1 MTTQK
6 TRKRSF
12 PRITFFDIV
21 VYFIMIFSLAIT
33 LFPML
38 HMLAVSLSGDTYVL
52 QGKVGLI
59 PKGFTVKMYEYV
71 FADKSL
77 FRSYGNTILYTA
89 LGTAI
94 SLITT
99 AAAAFALSKRRVI
112 FHGFF
117 NGMILF
123 TMFFGG
129 GMIPTYL
136 TVRDYGMLNTIWAV
150 VIPGAVSTWN
160 LIIMRSFFDAFPT
173 EIEESGMIDGLTD
186 VGIFIRLVL
195 PLSKAVLA
203 TIGLYYAVGLWNN
216 YFTPFIYLNDSKLY
230 PLQIVLRTLLL
241 SGSTNNATVQSG
253 DVLVVDESLK
263 YATVVVSIAPIMVV
277 YPFLQKY
284 FVKGVMLGSVKG

>member
-1 MTTQK
+1 MSIREKKHT
-6 TRKRSF
+6 KR
-12 PRITFFDIV
+12 RITFFDIM
-21 VYFIMIFSLAIT
+21 VYFLLLFSLAVT

-38 HMLAVSLSGDTYVL
+38 HMLAVSFSSDRYVL

-59 PKGFTVKMYEYV
+59 PLGFTTKMYEYV

-77 FRSYGNTILYTA
+77 FRAYGNTIMYTV

-99 AAAAFALSKRRVI
+99 AAAAFALSKKRII
-112 FHGFF
+112 FHSFF

-136 TVRDYGMLNTIWAV
+136 TVRDYGLLNTIWSV
-150 VIPGAVSTWN
+150 LLTGAVSTWN

-186 VGIFIRLVL
+186 VGIFARLVL

-203 TIGLYYAVGLWNN
+203 TIGLYYAVGMWNN

-241 SGSTNNATVQSG
+241 SGSSNNATVQSG

-263 YATVVVSIAPIMVV
+263 YATIVVSITPIMIV